1 VDRDRGL
8 VDRVGEALG
17 EGDTDEER
25 RLLAL
30 AQEKLHAAAGADD
43 QLLRRAE
50 RNTAQMLRR
59 LARGLG
65 VERVDVR
72 FAPPPAV

>member
-1 VDRDRGL
+1 

-17 EGDTDEER
+17 EGGADEER
-25 RLLAL
+25 QLLAL
-30 AQEKLHAAAGADD
+30 AEQKLHAAARADRE
-43 QLLRRAE
+43 LLPRAE
-50 RNTAQMLRR
+50 RNTARMLER

-72 FAPPPAV
+72 FEARPAV